1 MPNYSHLTIIGHAG
15 KDPELKYSA
24 NGDAICS
31 VSVAVTQ
38 KSGREEN
45 TTWVRCTAFKKMAE
59 TITEYLKK
67 GDPVMFAGTFKVSTW
82 KDKEGNEKQTP
93 ELLVNSFQLLKGRG
107 EAKAEEDEPV
117 RSASKFG
124 DLSDDIPFSPLG
136 KYE

>member
-93 ELLVNSFQLLKGRG
+93 ELLVNSFQLLKGKG
-107 EAKAEEDEPV
+107 QAKDDEEKEKPAK
-117 RSASKFG
+117 RSSFD
-124 DLSDDIPFSPLG
+124 DLDDNLPF
-136 KYE
+136 